1 MARKIER
8 QSETTPSNTL
18 DEYLWNQKLGV
29 SSIPPIDPNQGQASP
44 TSLPPDPSAAP
55 IINFDSSIA
64 PSDQFGSGIS
74 GEYQR
79 INTQTPNTTP
89 ASVPATSKAAA
100 VSTLYGD
107 VNPTPTIGDS
117 GNNGSQANRNNSSE
131 NLPNGPDASPATSP
145 AAVGEEEGGAGLA
158 ADLGEA
164 ASLAAFASKHWV
176 GSVLDPIHIAS
187 NEVPEDEWEPISRMF
202 SCSHCGEQIND
213 SKEKIWTFSDKS
225 PLYDQYGGGVYHKE
239 CLNELND
246 LHSKEASM
254 NWKSRYANNEHR
266 QMPWPANN
274 RSDIVE
280 HIIKEHEPI
289 IRYLM
294 GDDQSRNQVIN
305 NLRDTTSV
313 PSQYG
318 TAWEHFDQLHYF
330 HHMRPG
336 VMMSQPADHEHGNDG
351 LDGRQASKGKKDH
364 YKYIKKRGDKFV
376 IIQKGTGKVLSTHDS
391 KEKAIAAFKAMEMH
405 LHG

>member
-145 AAVGEEEGGAGLA
+145 AAVGEEAGGAGLA
-158 ADLGEA
+158 ADIGEA
-164 ASLAAFASKHWV
+164 ATLALASKHWI
-176 GSVLDPIHIAS
+176 GSTLDP
-187 NEVPEDEWEPISRMF
+187 
-202 SCSHCGEQIND
+202 
-213 SKEKIWTFSDKS
+213 
-225 PLYDQYGGGVYHKE
+225 
-239 CLNELND
+239 
-246 LHSKEASM
+246 KEASM
-254 NWKSRYANNEHR
+254 NWNDRYAGK
-266 QMPWPANN
+266 
-274 RSDIVE
+274 D
-280 HIIKEHEPI
+280 
-289 IRYLM
+289 
-294 GDDQSRNQVIN
+294 
-305 NLRDTTSV
+305 
-313 PSQYG
+313 
-318 TAWEHFDQLHYF
+318 
-330 HHMRPG
+330 
-336 VMMSQPADHEHGNDG
+336 
-351 LDGRQASKGKKDH
+351 KGKKDH

>member
-1 MARKIER
+1 MTRKIER

-79 INTQTPNTTP
+79 IDTQTPNTTP
-89 ASVPATSKAAA
+89 ASVPARSKAAA

-131 NLPNGPDASPATSP
+131 NLPNGPDASPVDSP

-176 GSVLDPIHIAS
+176 GSVLDPVYAS
-187 NEVPEDEWEPISRMF
+187 NDNEGDYLFDNGIDDDEVLDAHNHGIDVEDYARTRNNGV
-202 SCSHCGEQIND
+202 SHDDAIYELAP
-213 SKEKIWTFSDKS
+213 SD
-225 PLYDQYGGGVYHKE
+225 PDLVYH
-239 CLNELND
+239 D
-246 LHSKEASM
+246 LYGRAKPKEASM
-254 NWKSRYANNEHR
+254 NWNDRYAGK
-266 QMPWPANN
+266 
-274 RSDIVE
+274 D
-280 HIIKEHEPI
+280 
-289 IRYLM
+289 
-294 GDDQSRNQVIN
+294 
-305 NLRDTTSV
+305 
-313 PSQYG
+313 
-318 TAWEHFDQLHYF
+318 
-330 HHMRPG
+330 
-336 VMMSQPADHEHGNDG
+336 
-351 LDGRQASKGKKDH
+351 KGKKDH